1 MFYSNG
7 RKENGGRRKEKRGGR
22 REKGTPLSSPSYMTY
37 VIGMMNLNI
46 KLLLF
51 SSKK

>member
-22 REKGTPLSSPSYMTY
+22 REKGTPCPPPHFSAGKCEFGL
-37 VIGMMNLNI
+37 NL
-46 KLLLF
+46 KLIQYI
-51 SSKK
+51 